1 MALSSCL
8 GTATQLPVSR
18 LWLYGENALPTLVLM
33 VHSEEGGSH
42 HGSCAGLN
50 REEMWMTTLA
60 CSYCRAHCR
69 EIISTSSS
77 PASWS
82 LQQSALLQSCS
93 WAAQC
98 SLQGA
103 ILQEQGRL
111 KHGCQTCVDV
121 PEVAGMVE
129 SQHVAVNLGWGVG
142 WRIFSSG

>member
-42 HGSCAGLN
+42 HGTCAGLN

-60 CSYCRAHCR
+60 RSYCRAHCR

-82 LQQSALLQSCS
+82 LQQSALLQ
-93 WAAQC
+93 C

-121 PEVAGMVE
+121 PEIAGKVE
-129 SQHVAVNLGWGVG
+129 SQHVALNRGGG